1 MYPKILE
8 TLAPGVLLLA
18 AASPAW
24 AASATGDI
32 AAAGCAGCHG
42 TTGQGDAEMGFPA
55 LAQLPVPYIT
65 KQLADFRAGTR
76 TTAKPLTHHD
86 FNAAADY
93 TYYVRFMRAAASGVS
108 AYDAEALGSFYAA
121 QARAKVPAP
130 NVPPEILARGK
141 NIATNG
147 AWDRQ
152 VPPCFKCHATN
163 GVGVPPSFPPIAG
176 QHAAYTARQLKAWKN
191 GDRAND
197 PQKLMT
203 FTAQQLSDEEIQAVA
218 AYLATLELPSRKAAK

>member
-1 MYPKILE
+1 MYPKL
-8 TLAPGVLLLA
+8 LATGVVLLA
-18 AASPAW
+18 TASPAW

-42 TTGQGDAEMGFPA
+42 TTGQGNAEMGFPA
-55 LAQLPVPYIT
+55 LAQLPAPYFS

-76 TTAKPLTHHD
+76 TGAQPLVHHD
-86 FNAAADY
+86 FNVAADY
-93 TYYVRFMRAAASGVS
+93 NYYVRFMRAAARGVS
-108 AYDAEALGSFYAA
+108 ASDAETLGSYFAA

-130 NVPPEILARGK
+130 KVSPEVLALGK

-163 GVGVPPSFPPIAG
+163 GMGVPPSFPPIAG
-176 QHAAYTARQLKAWKN
+176 QHAAYTARQLMAWKK
-191 GDRAND
+191 GDRTND

-218 AYLATLELPSRKAAK
+218 AYLATLELSPRKAAK

>member
-1 MYPKILE
+1 MHPKIFV
-8 TLAPGVLLLA
+8 ASVLLLGA
-18 AASPAW
+18 VAPVW
-24 AASATGDI
+24 AAPAAGDI

-42 TTGQGDAEMGFPA
+42 ATGQGNAEMGFPA
-55 LAQLPVPYIT
+55 LAQLPVAYFT
-65 KQLADFRAGTR
+65 KQLSDFRAGTR
-76 TTAKPLTHHD
+76 TRAQPLVTHD

-108 AYDAEALGSFYAA
+108 PSDAETLGRHYAA

-130 NVPPEILARGK
+130 QVSPEVLARGK
-141 NIATNG
+141 NLAING

-163 GVGVPPSFPPIAG
+163 GVGVPPSFPPISG
-176 QHAAYTARQLKAWKN
+176 QHAAYTERQLSAWKK

-197 PQKLMT
+197 PQKLMA
-203 FTAQQLSDEEIQAVA
+203 FTAQQLSDEEIRAVA
-218 AYLATLELPSRKAAK
+218 AYLATLELPSRKAATK

>member
-1 MYPKILE
+1 MHPNI
-8 TLAPGVLLLA
+8 LAPRMLLLVA
-18 AASPAW
+18 ALLASPAG
-24 AASATGDI
+24 AGPVTGDI

-42 TTGQGDAEMGFPA
+42 ASGQGNAEMGFPA
-55 LAQLPVPYIT
+55 LAQLPVPYFT

-76 TTAKPLTHHD
+76 TTVQPLTHHD
-86 FNAAADY
+86 FKAAADY

-108 AYDAEALGSFYAA
+108 ASDAKALGSYYAA

-130 NVPPEILARGK
+130 NVPPEVVARGK
-141 NIATNG
+141 TIATNG

-176 QHAAYTARQLKAWKN
+176 QHAAYTARQLMAWKK

-197 PQKLMT
+197 PQKLMA
-203 FTAQQLSDEEIQAVA
+203 FTAQQLTDEEIQAVA
-218 AYLATLELPSRKAAK
+218 AYLATLELSPRKASK